1 VEVVEPLF
9 CKASRNFPELPEL
22 PELPENFPKKYEQD
36 R

>member
-9 CKASRNFPELPEL
+9 CKASQNFSELPEL
-22 PELPENFPKKYEQD
+22 PELPENFPKKYEQN